1 MKQHIE
7 DFTGYL
13 QDVKQSSLNT
23 IRAYQNDLSRLET
36 YLSQLGIENTSKIT
50 ETSLNSFV
58 LSLEKEGLSPSTV
71 SRHIASMKAFL
82 LFLLKKG
89 SIKGDPSERIKAPK
103 VVKKPPRVLDQNKIS
118 ALLNQPNVNT
128 SKGIRDK
135 AMMELMYATG
145 MKVSELTNVKIS
157 DINLSG
163 RYLTCGDKKER
174 SIPFG
179 NAAKAALKSYIDI
192 RESIYYGNT
201 NNAYLFLNSQGQQLS
216 RQGFWKILKIYARE
230 VGIEDINP
238 NIIRHSFA
246 SHMIDNGADIGV
258 VQKFLGHTDIS
269 TTQLY
274 LAHSYQ
280 NSREVY
286 TNTHPRA

>member
-7 DFTGYL
+7 DFTAYL

-179 NAAKAALKSYIDI
+179 NVAKTALKSYIDI
-192 RESIYYGNT
+192 RESILGNT

-216 RQGFWKILKIYARE
+216 RQGFWKILKVYARE

-274 LAHSYQ
+274 LTHSYQ

>member
-1 MKQHIE
+1 MNQQIE
-7 DFTGYL
+7 DFSGYL
-13 QDVKQSSLNT
+13 QEVRQSSLNT
-23 IRAYQNDLSRLET
+23 IRAYQNDLRKLES
-36 YLSQLGIENTSKIT
+36 YLSQQGIESTSKIT
-50 ETSLNSFV
+50 ETSLNSYV
-58 LSLEKEGLSPSTV
+58 LSLEKEGLSPATV

-89 SIKGDPSERIKAPK
+89 SINGDPSERIKAPK
-103 VVKKPPRVLDQNKIS
+103 VVKKPPHVLEEDKIL
-118 ALLNQPNVNT
+118 ALLNMPDLHT

-135 AMMELMYATG
+135 AMLELMYATG
-145 MKVSELTNVKIS
+145 MKVSELTNIILS

-163 RYLTCGDKKER
+163 KYLTCGDKNER

-179 NAAKAALKSYIDI
+179 NAAKVALESYMHI
-192 RESIYYGNT
+192 RETIFDKK
-201 NNAYLFLNSQGQQLS
+201 NNKYLFLNNQGEKLS
-216 RQGFWKILKIYARE
+216 RQGFWKILKGYAKE

-238 NIIRHSFA
+238 NMIRHSFA
-246 SHMIDNGADIGV
+246 AHMLENGADIGV

-274 LAHSYQ
+274 LSYNYQ